1 MIKSLNGLRFL
12 FALCVLLCHFYLSG
26 TYNRAI
32 FIEGGAIA
40 VHFFFI
46 LSGFL
51 LTLQYEDKIK
61 NNSFKLVPFILKKIA
76 KIYPLHILVFVL
88 FFVWKIRIEQFSFD
102 FFKKAFFNLFLLQS
116 YIPDMNYY
124 YSFNFASWYLCD
136 MIFLSIVFA
145 LFAKYLYNS
154 KKPLIIIIII
164 ECFLSMILII
174 FGHYIKSMD
183 DFAFYIFP
191 PVHLLDLL
199 AGIWLCLLYKRI
211 KDTELPSFVFIFL
224 EFAAVAVFVLTV
236 LISPRIPT
244 KYRISFLYIF
254 AMAFVVFVFA
264 LTDKKGPLAKLF
276 STKFFQ
282 FLGSISFSLYMIH
295 LYMQHFVGLFLDRY
309 NTYNDYPLV
318 FFTVYLI
325 ATLFLS
331 YICQKYFVNPIYSK
345 LRNCIDEK
353 YNSL

>member
-1 MIKSLNGLRFL
+1 MIKSLNGLRFI
-12 FALCVLLCHFYLSG
+12 FALLVVLCHYILPAP
-26 TYNRAI
+26 YNCSL
-32 FIEGGAIA
+32 FSEGGTIG
-40 VHFFFI
+40 VHFFFV

-61 NNSFKLVPFILKKIA
+61 DMNFKPIPFLLKKIA
-76 KIYPLHILVFVL
+76 KLYPLHIIIFL
-88 FFVWKIRIEQFSFD
+88 FWFIWTLKTNPISFD
-102 FFKKAFFNLFLLQS
+102 LIKKAFFNVLLLQS
-116 YIPDMNYY
+116 YIPNINYY
-124 YSFNFASWYLCD
+124 FSFNTLSWYLCD
-136 MIFLSIVFA
+136 ILFLYVVFA
-145 LFAKYLYNS
+145 LFAKYFYNS
-154 KKPLIIIIII
+154 KKPLI
-164 ECFLSMILII
+164 LILILDLI
-174 FGHYIKSMD
+174 LSAILILFGHYVKSID
-183 DFAFYIFP
+183 EFVFYIFP
-191 PVHLLDLL
+191 PVHLIDLL
-199 AGIWLCLLYKRI
+199 TGIWLCMLYKKI
-211 KDTELPSFVFIFL
+211 KDTELPSFVFIFF
-224 EFAAVAVFVLTV
+224 EIAAVAVFVLTV

-254 AMAFVVFVFA
+254 AMSFIVFVFA

-318 FFTVYLI
+318 FFAVYLI

-331 YICQKYFVNPIYSK
+331 YICQKYFVNPIYTK
-345 LRNCIDEK
+345 QRNRIDEK

>member
-1 MIKSLNGLRFL
+1 MIKSLNGMRFI
-12 FALCVLLCHFYLSG
+12 FALCVLFCHFYLAGS
-26 TYNRAI
+26 YNRAI
-32 FIEGGAIA
+32 FLEGGAIA

-51 LTLQYEDKIK
+51 LTLQYEDRIK
-61 NNSFKLVPFILKKIA
+61 NNDFKPVPFFLKKIA
-76 KIYPLHILVFVL
+76 KIYPLHILVLVL
-88 FFVWKIRIEQFSFD
+88 FIIWKIKLEQFSLESL
-102 FFKKAFFNLFLLQS
+102 KIAFFNLFLLQS

-124 YSFNFASWYLCD
+124 YSFNFPSWYLCD
-136 MIFLSIVFA
+136 MIFLYFIFA

-154 KKPLIIIIII
+154 KKPLITIIII
-164 ECFLSMILII
+164 ECFLSMILIL
-174 FGHYIKSMD
+174 FGHYVKSMD

-199 AGIWLCLLYKRI
+199 AGIWLCLLYKKL
-211 KDTELPSFVFIFL
+211 KDIELPSFVFIFL
-224 EFAAVAVFVLTV
+224 EFAAIAVFVLTV

-254 AMAFVVFVFA
+254 AMSFIVFVFA

-295 LYMQHFVGLFLDRY
+295 LYMQHFTGLFLDRY

-318 FFTVYLI
+318 FFAVYLI

-331 YICQKYFVNPIYSK
+331 FICQKYFVNPIYNK
-345 LRNCIDEK
+345 LRTRIDEK
-353 YNSL
+353 NNSL